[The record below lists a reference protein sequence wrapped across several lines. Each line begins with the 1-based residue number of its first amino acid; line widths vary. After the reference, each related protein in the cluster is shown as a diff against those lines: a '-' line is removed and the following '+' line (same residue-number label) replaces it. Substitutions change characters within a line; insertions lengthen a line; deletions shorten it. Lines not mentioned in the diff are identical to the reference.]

1 MINFI
6 FINVKLNTYDIYE
19 AYSTALICGIKK
31 KYNYIYKSLK
41 VIKYN
46 FLSYLTAL
54 SPETG
59 PQPKDRGHKG
69 S

>member
-46 FLSYLTAL
+46 FLS
-54 SPETG
+54 
-59 PQPKDRGHKG
+59 
-69 S
+69 